1 MQKVILFIAVLLSL
15 FACSKDDSENSVN
28 KFSAEETKILKVLD
42 GKWEKDDKSSSEVL
56 SFSPYSEK
64 KMISGIVVDKEIVN
78 IFHGDAICC
87 FSYLGKQEEQKMYF
101 YVNTEK
107 KEIHLYRVEEDGKFS
122 IVQTKSYD
130 YNIIDNNTIQ
140 LHDKSLSGLLVYN
153 YKRIR

>member
-1 MQKVILFIAVLLSL
+1 MRKVILFVAVLLSL
-15 FACSKDDSENSVN
+15 FACSKDDGENSVN

-42 GKWEKDDKSSSEVL
+42 GKWEKDDKSSPEVL

-64 KMISGIVVDKEIVN
+64 KTVSGTVVDKEIIN

-107 KEIHLYRVEEDGKFS
+107 KEIHLYGVEEDGKFS
-122 IVQTKSYD
+122 IVQTKFYD
-130 YNIIDNNTIQ
+130 YKVIDNNTIQ
-140 LHDKSLSGLLVYN
+140 LHDKSLSWMIVYN